1 MNDVRVVETFA
12 IVLVFLIIHTLLKN
26 FIKKKTRMVEG
37 HENIIRFMTFIILAG
52 AIIYIL
58 NVWELLPAL
67 LGILT
72 ALGVIAV
79 GLIFTLKDVWISN
92 VFAGI
97 SLDKTIKVGMEV
109 EIDGKRGKIVDMTLT
124 TTKMMTKDGR
134 LMIVPNMKL
143 KQDVVV
149 IKLKK

>member
-1 MNDVRVVETFA
+1 MNDIRVIETFA
-12 IVLVFLIIHTLLKN
+12 TVLVFLIIHTLLKN
-26 FIKKKTRMVEG
+26 FIKKKTHMVEG

-58 NVWELLPAL
+58 NVWELLSAL

-72 ALGVIAV
+72 ALGVIAFA
-79 GLIFTLKDVWISN
+79 LIFTLKDIWISN

-124 TTKMMTKDGR
+124 TTKVMTKDGR